1 MICRWN
7 GQLCLL
13 STHCGHK
20 NPPALLTTEGALMV
34 EVRFGGWCCFCG
46 KEMQDNQTDPCE
58 VVVTTSAGGTQVWW
72 CHAEC
77 FKERI
82 TDPVEAPGFFA
93 PAHF

>member
-1 MICRWN
+1 
-7 GQLCLL
+7 
-13 STHCGHK
+13 
-20 NPPALLTTEGALMV
+20 
-34 EVRFGGWCCFCG
+34 
-46 KEMQDNQTDPCE
+46 MQDNQTDPCE